1 MLLARPR
8 AAGQRHDRDQQPEV
22 VGVCRGVFLRPAGHA
37 GLVKVAYERSAEPP
51 GLLRRARE
59 LSSRTIIVDVEP
71 LVAYWD
77 SGQEALDTGIAEI
90 LGLVGA
96 DPGVLVLCFST
107 NSDRRPSA
115 VPGGGAAGSGGPRV
129 VYLASAHKPFWIAPY
144 RGFPRPG
151 VVIGDQV
158 ATDGILARRLG
169 YTFLHYRPDLAHA
182 PAGPRLMN
190 DLGRPLEPLL
200 FTRH

>member
-1 MLLARPR
+1 MLPFVR
-8 AAGQRHDRDQQPEV
+8 
-22 VGVCRGVFLRPAGHA
+22 
-37 GLVKVAYERSAEPP
+37 VAYERFAEAPD
-51 GLLRRARE
+51 LLRRARQ

-77 SGQEALDTGIAEI
+77 TGQEALDAGIAQI
-90 LGLVGA
+90 LGEIGA
-96 DPGVLVLCFST
+96 DSHVSVVCFAT
-107 NSDRRPSA
+107 NADRRPSA
-115 VPGGGAAGSGGPRV
+115 ARGTSGSGGPRV

-144 RGFPRPG
+144 RDFPQPG

-169 YTFLHYRPDLAHA
+169 YTFLHYCPDLAHA

-190 DLGRPLEPLL
+190 DLGRALEPLL
-200 FTRH
+200 FGWRR

>member
-1 MLLARPR
+1 
-8 AAGQRHDRDQQPEV
+8 
-22 VGVCRGVFLRPAGHA
+22 
-37 GLVKVAYERSAEPP
+37 VKVAYERFAEPP

-77 SGQEALDTGIAEI
+77 SGQEALDAGIAEI
-90 LGLVGA
+90 LGQVGA
-96 DPGVLVLCFST
+96 DPGVLVVCFST

-115 VPGGGAAGSGGPRV
+115 VPVRGASGPGGPRV
-129 VYLASAHKPFWIAPY
+129 VYLASARKPFLTAPY
-144 RGFPRPG
+144 RDFPRPG

-169 YTFLHYRPDLAHA
+169 YSFLHYCPDLAHV
-182 PAGPRLMN
+182 PAGPRLMY

-200 FTRH
+200 FTRHG